1 MVFFLLR
8 IPRYS
13 GHDRCK
19 NEKKIT
25 QAITKRYASHA
36 NAKIALEL
44 LQFRVQ
50 GLLLSKITTAK
61 GRVGQYPKIEELQ
74 KRGIEKL
81 WAGGGADN
89 PLQTVN

>member
-13 GHDRCK
+13 GHDRRK

-44 LQFRVQ
+44 LQCRVQ

-61 GRVGQYPKIEELQ
+61 GGVGQYPKIEELQ
-74 KRGIEKL
+74 K
-81 WAGGGADN
+81 
-89 PLQTVN
+89 